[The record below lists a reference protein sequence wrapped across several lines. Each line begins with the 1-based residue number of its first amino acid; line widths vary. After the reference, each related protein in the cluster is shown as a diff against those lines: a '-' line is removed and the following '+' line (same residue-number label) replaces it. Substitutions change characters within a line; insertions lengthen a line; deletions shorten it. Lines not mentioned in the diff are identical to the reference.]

1 MPAETISL
9 RAGLRARF
17 TYWRDRSGAWAAR
30 HGQLAAGLHEFVV
43 FGIKQAWACL
53 FGGLMVA
60 LLIGTHVWYP
70 ADAPIARYDALTIA
84 AVIIQV
90 ALLRLNNGHARQP
103 AAARF

>member
-30 HGQLAAGLHEFVV
+30 QGQLAAAVHEFVV

-60 LLIGTHVWYP
+60 LLVGLS
-70 ADAPIARYDALTIA
+70 AER
-84 AVIIQV
+84 
-90 ALLRLNNGHARQP
+90 N
-103 AAARF
+103 